1 MNGKPKMHGS
11 LILDEST
18 SGSAG
23 SIKDLFR
30 AGMAKQTSMVFFMWF
45 VAATTYYGVVL
56 LSTELL
62 DSSKDTCSASGEAS
76 IDGVPGEQECSVHTC
91 R

>member
-1 MNGKPKMHGS
+1 MHGN
-11 LILDEST
+11 LILDETTPNSR
-18 SGSAG
+18 G

-30 AGMAKQTSMVFFMWF
+30 GPGMAKQTSMVFFMWF
-45 VAATTYYGVVL
+45 VAAATYYGVVL

-62 DSSKDTCSASGEAS
+62 DSSKDTCAADREAS